1 MGGTA
6 ATFAGLSLKIVY
18 YMILYSPMQVL
29 EYVDPAGR
37 KPFRR
42 WFDALDRAAAMKVE
56 TAMRRL
62 ELGNVSNLKSV
73 GGGLYEYRIDFGPG
87 YRVYMAYDGRQI
99 VILLG
104 GGTKR
109 RQDRDI
115 AVARERWGDYQRR
128 KITGGPKTWH

>member
-1 MGGTA
+1 
-6 ATFAGLSLKIVY
+6 
-18 YMILYSPMQVL
+18 MQVF

-37 KPFRR
+37 KPFRL
-42 WFDALDRAAAMKVE
+42 WFDSLDRVSAMKVE
-56 TAMRRL
+56 TALRRL
-62 ELGNVSNLKSV
+62 ELDNVSNMKSV

-104 GGTKR
+104 GGTKQ

-115 AVARERWGDYQRR
+115 AIARERWGDYQRR
-128 KITGGPKTWH
+128 KGSGGPKTWH

>member
-1 MGGTA
+1 
-6 ATFAGLSLKIVY
+6 
-18 YMILYSPMQVL
+18 MQVL

-37 KPFRR
+37 KPFRL

-56 TAMRRL
+56 TAVRRL

-87 YRVYMAYDGRQI
+87 YRVYMAYDGRHI

-104 GGTKR
+104 GGTKQ

-115 AVARERWGDYQRR
+115 AVARERWDDYRRR